1 MLTFA
6 QAARMSNDPVL
17 GAIFKGAFTKDKLLS
32 VIPWARVQG
41 KGHTYLREGTQIT
54 AAHIGSGGAITA
66 AAQTVLRVT
75 ANLQTIAASAQ
86 IPGDVLRSLNDN
98 FDQAQVQIAA
108 LSGALARKLR
118 SSLVIGSYPTVTLT
132 RAGLISGGTSGL
144 TTGITA
150 YRGGPYLKPGVGSI
164 LLAYVGGSSVT
175 LAFRAA
181 TDITYGTAV
190 ACTSDTTL
198 TLTSS
203 DGIQSI
209 DVDTDISV
217 LDDATGG
224 EVGDLTISSSSNE
237 FDGLKAVV
245 TNTVSMGTNGAV
257 LSLAKMREAVDA
269 VDPEAGQKVI
279 ALHSRTM
286 RSYKALLDALGGTH
300 AAQIELQNY
309 GIGPVPAFEGE
320 IPMLVCDYLPITET
334 QGTTSGSCASLYVL
348 SLAEPT
354 GATSDAPFKAA
365 GICGLYSSGVQADT
379 AAGPTMGL
387 NYVVDKT
394 PRDGNGLLLDAAEVA
409 VMGDFALASYSTKAS
424 CRLLGIT
431 N

>member
-6 QAARMSNDPVL
+6 QAARMSNDPVF

-41 KGHTYLREGTQIT
+41 KGHTYLREGPQVS
-54 AAHIGSGGAITA
+54 ANFIGSGGAITP

-75 ANLQTIAASAQ
+75 ANLQTIGASAQ
-86 IPGDVLRSLNDN
+86 IPGDVLRSLSDN

-108 LSGALARKLR
+108 LSGALSRKLR
-118 SSLVIGSYPTVTLT
+118 TALVTGSYPTVTLAT
-132 RAGLISGGTSGL
+132 YKGTAL
-144 TTGITA
+144 LQGITA
-150 YRGGPYLKPGVGSI
+150 YTGGAYLKPGVGSI
-164 LLAYVGGSSVT
+164 YLTYVGALSVT
-175 LAFRAA
+175 LKFRAVG
-181 TDITYGTAV
+181 DIAYGTAIAV
-190 ACTSDTTL
+190 TADGNY
-198 TLTSS
+198 TLTSA
-203 DGIQSI
+203 DGVQFI
-209 DVDTDISV
+209 VCTCV
-217 LDDATGG
+217 VAELDDDVANDF
-224 EVGDLTISSSSNE
+224 GDLTITSSSNE
-237 FDGLKAVV
+237 FDGLKQIV
-245 TNTVSMGTNGAV
+245 TNSVSMGTNGAA
-257 LSLAKMREAVDA
+257 LSLAKIREAVDA
-269 VDPEAGQKVI
+269 VDPEAGQRVI
-279 ALHSRTM
+279 ALPSRVM
-286 RSYKALLDALGGTH
+286 RSYKALLDALGGTR
-300 AAQIELQNY
+300 ADQIEMPNY
-309 GIGPVPAFEGE
+309 GIGLVPQFEDG

-365 GICGLYSSGVQADT
+365 GICGLYSSGVLADT

-394 PRDGNGLLLDAAEVA
+394 PRDGNGLLLDAGEVA